1 MSMKRFLVVV
11 VLGLGAAFWSISCQG
26 PDELFRNAPGGL
38 TGTAGTI
45 SPTGGQGGTAV
56 SGTAGRGAAGTGA
69 GGSGRAGTNGM
80 AGTMGNAGTNGM
92 AGTMGNAG
100 TNGMA
105 GTMGNAGTNGMAGT
119 MGNAG
124 TNGMA
129 GTMGNAGTNGMAGTM
144 GKAGTNGM
152 AGTMGKAGTNGMAGT
167 MGMGGGGAA
176 KNCIDAIKL
185 NGYSATGAP
194 PCSMCKNNQTDESSK
209 CEKTIDCE
217 DAAYPCDGSCKLNC
231 QNSQGDD
238 SVVSGCVNSL
248 LTAASCS

>member
-1 MSMKRFLVVV
+1 MSMKRFLVVLV
-11 VLGLGAAFWSISCQG
+11 FGLGAAFWPISCQG
-26 PDELFRNAPGGL
+26 PDALFRNPPAAL

-69 GGSGRAGTNGM
+69 GGSGR
-80 AGTMGNAGTNGM
+80 
-92 AGTMGNAG
+92 
-100 TNGMA
+100 
-105 GTMGNAGTNGMAGT
+105 AGTNGMAGT

>member
-69 GGSGRAGTNGM
+69 GGSGR
-80 AGTMGNAGTNGM
+80 
-92 AGTMGNAG
+92 
-100 TNGMA
+100 
-105 GTMGNAGTNGMAGT
+105 AGTNGMAGT